1 MGARMADSVVALL
14 ESLLAREGGY
24 VDHADDRGGPTNF
37 GITQDVARAAGWTGT
52 MRSLPRDL
60 AFSIYRQR
68 YWIEPGFDVVVRESP
83 RIAAEL
89 FDTGVNMGTGVAIG
103 FLQRSLNVLNRQGR
117 DWPDM
122 PVDRVIGPV
131 TLAALSRFGAM
142 RGARGET
149 VLLKALNAL
158 QGVRY
163 IELAEACS
171 ANESFLFG
179 WLAGRVA

>member
-1 MGARMADSVVALL
+1 MVSLHCSK
-14 ESLLAREGGY
+14 SLLAREGGY

-37 GITQDVARAAGWTGT
+37 GITQAVARAAGWTGS

-60 AFSIYRQR
+60 AISIYRQR
-68 YWIEPGFDVVVRESP
+68 YWIDPRFDAVARQAP

-89 FDTGVNMGTGVAIG
+89 FDTGVNTGTGVAIG

-122 PVDRVIGPV
+122 PVDRVIGPT
-131 TLAALSRFGAM
+131 TLAALGRFCAL
-142 RGARGET
+142 RGAGGEAA
-149 VLLKALNAL
+149 LLKALNAL
-158 QGVRY
+158 QAVRY
-163 IELAEACS
+163 IELAEGRS